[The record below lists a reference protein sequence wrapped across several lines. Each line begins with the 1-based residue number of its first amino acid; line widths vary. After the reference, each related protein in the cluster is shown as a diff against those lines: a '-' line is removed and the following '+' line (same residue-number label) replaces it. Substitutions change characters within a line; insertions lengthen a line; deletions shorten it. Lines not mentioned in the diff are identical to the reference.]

1 MTWYEHQAGIRR
13 YFERQAA
20 HYARDPLT
28 RWLGRH
34 ELVALAALTPPATQ
48 LGVTP
53 ALDFGCGA
61 GRASGVLLR
70 RGYRVTGYDLSP
82 AMLAQASR
90 NLGRQPRLTLTAD
103 RVAIPGPWPLI
114 VAMGVLDYYADSAPL
129 WREWRDLLSPEGV
142 LVVTAPNAGSPLG
155 RLYAFSCRLTSCPT
169 YATTEADLAAVARQV
184 GLEITGRRRFGHTLV
199 LRLRPGGDRP
209 AGSLI
214 EFSENSH
221 CPVIWPG

>member
-1 MTWYEHQAGIRR
+1 VTWYEHQAGIHR

-20 HYARDPLT
+20 HYACDPLT
-28 RWLGRH
+28 RWLGSH
-34 ELVALAALTPPATQ
+34 ELAALAALTPPATQ
-48 LGVTP
+48 PGLTP
-53 ALDFGCGA
+53 ALDFGCGT

-82 AMLAQASR
+82 AMLGQADRS
-90 NLGRQPRLTLTAD
+90 LGQQPRPTLTAD
-103 RVAIPGPWPLI
+103 REAIPGPWPLI

-129 WREWRDLLSPEGV
+129 WREWRDLLSPAGE

-155 RLYAFSCRLTSCPT
+155 WLYTFFCRFTACPT
-169 YATTEADLAAVARQV
+169 YAATADELAAVARQV
-184 GLEITGRRRFGHTLV
+184 GLEITGRRSFGHTLV

-221 CPVIWPG
+221 RPVI